1 MNVQS
6 KRRMM
11 LVGVLYNHRAECF
24 SLKWKQLKKEVM
36 NADLILQLVSCFE
49 PRNVS
54 VDVTWT
60 GLSLFTAVP
69 KASPT
74 KVSLSPLA
82 RPRDQS

>member
-36 NADLILQLVSCFE
+36 NADLILQLISCFE
-49 PRNVS
+49 ALLVQ
-54 VDVTWT
+54 T
-60 GLSLFTAVP
+60 L
-69 KASPT
+69 KH
-74 KVSLSPLA
+74 
-82 RPRDQS
+82 